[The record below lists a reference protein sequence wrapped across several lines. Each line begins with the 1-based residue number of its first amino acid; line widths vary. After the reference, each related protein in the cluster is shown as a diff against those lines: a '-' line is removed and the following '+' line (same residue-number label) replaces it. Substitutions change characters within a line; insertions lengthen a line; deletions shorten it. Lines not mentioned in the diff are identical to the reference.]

1 MKHMSIPR
9 LAMLPGGLAGAL
21 AGAIALA
28 TPAAALTVTQTTN
41 GGTLLN
47 ALVANPTDFASIG
60 ATYSVGAAS
69 QVGTYTGFTAPPV
82 SIGNGVVLSSGQ
94 AVQTTAAFHSASDT
108 PSSSLGGG
116 STAQINAYAPG
127 KVTNWSS
134 SHDAAQLSVN
144 FTLSAASAIA
154 FDFAFGSIEFPN
166 FVSNFTDA
174 FYAFLDGQQISFDA
188 NGNPVQVGA
197 SFSSTLT
204 TADANTAFSNPHGLI
219 GVLTTT
225 SGPLVAGAHQLN
237 LVVAD
242 TNDGVLDSA
251 VFLANLRL
259 ASNDGGPVT
268 NPSGVPEPASMALLG
283 AALLGLGLSRRRR
296 G

>member
-9 LAMLPGGLAGAL
+9 WAMPPGALAGAL

-28 TPAAALTVTQTTN
+28 APAAALTVTQTTD
-41 GGTLLN
+41 GTALLN
-47 ALVANPTDFASIG
+47 ALVADPTDFASIG
-60 ATYSVGAAS
+60 ATYSVGTAV
-69 QVGTYTGFTAPPV
+69 QVGTYTGFALPPV
-82 SIGNGVVLSSGQ
+82 AIGNGVVLSSGQ
-94 AVQTTAAFHSASDT
+94 AVQTTAAFHSSNNT

-116 STAQINAYAPG
+116 STAQIDAYAPG
-127 KVTNWSS
+127 KVANWNSS
-134 SHDAAQLSVN
+134 RDAAQLSVS
-144 FTLSAASAIA
+144 FTLAAASAIA
-154 FDFAFGSIEFPN
+154 FDFAFGSIEFPD

-174 FYAFLDGQQISFDA
+174 FYAFLDGEQISFDA

-204 TADANTAFSNPHGLI
+204 TADANTAFSDPHGLI

-225 SGPLVAGAHQLN
+225 SGPLLAGAHVLN

-242 TNDGVLDSA
+242 TNDGNLDSA

-259 ASNDGGPVT
+259 AENTGGPVT
-268 NPSGVPEPASMALLG
+268 NPSDVPEPASLALLG
-283 AALLGLGLSRRRR
+283 SALLGLGLSRRRR
-296 G
+296 R